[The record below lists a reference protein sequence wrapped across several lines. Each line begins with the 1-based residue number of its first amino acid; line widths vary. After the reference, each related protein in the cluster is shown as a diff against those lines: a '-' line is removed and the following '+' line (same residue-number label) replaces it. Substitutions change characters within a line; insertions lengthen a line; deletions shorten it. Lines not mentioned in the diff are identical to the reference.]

1 MTAAC
6 VRGLSISAAVLCDC
20 VLTVSCICA
29 LGSLIRRVA
38 ASATKRTTIGITL
51 ARACTRACCNSQ
63 RAVSAPTASA
73 VAPAREV
80 AAEQMLCA
88 SGRHKPSDLQSTPHC
103 PRVKNQG
110 RTTLWDRQG
119 FCKVAQI
126 LSQELSSFSEPEI
139 MDLWFTLLKGAVS
152 N

>member
-20 VLTVSCICA
+20 LLTVSGICA
-29 LGSLIRRVA
+29 LGSLIRRA
-38 ASATKRTTIGITL
+38 AANAMKRTPIGIML
-51 ARACTRACCNSQ
+51 ARACARACCNSQ

-73 VAPAREV
+73 VTPAREV
-80 AAEQMLCA
+80 AAEQILYA
-88 SGRHKPSDLQSTPHC
+88 SGRHQSSDLQSTPHC

-110 RTTLWDRQG
+110 ITTLWDRQG